1 MRFSVW
7 DALGKAHPALLFYIK
22 KREKIIFRKGKF
34 FEKTVT
40 LVDAV
45 PWMPPFLYDGIIE
58 KHYGIIMFF
67 P

>member
-1 MRFSVW
+1 MRFFVRNT
-7 DALGKAHPALLFYIK
+7 LGKACPALLFYIK
-22 KREKIIFRKGKF
+22 KREKIFFRKGKF

-40 LVDAV
+40 LVEAV